1 MYAQASFRQ
10 YPVYSS
16 SMPRISL
23 GILLYRVLILRS
35 SITLELRTKA
45 AQGSHPPLSV
55 VEHKHQLVI
64 REGDTRLLQLS
75 IGGLN
80 ETGLTDSIQDT
91 EQIAHGLV
99 ILSVKTPL
107 GKQLT
112 GRGDESIGDFTS
124 PDKGQHGRSLQ
135 TGHKR
140 LALNKRGQLNKCA
153 LTCFY
158 KVING
163 SDNQPILIIHI
174 AFSSFLLSAHTGQSL
189 HIVDFI
195 RGFILLGC
203 RVDSVLRSTES
214 SVLRAKCHRNTL
226 AVGVSNLLILDN
238 LTAGIIL
245 SGIGMK
251 LEHLTLLSAANSGR
265 HIGTYTKRG
274 FLSAFSGFL
283 STGPVLDSAALQDFD
298 QLRSKHIVG
307 QGNLVTSDGAHCG
320 LLSLQLALDNQ
331 LNRILLFNL
340 GLNPNLRGRVQTIG
354 LGGSLNHNHDYI
366 NGRDFSD
373 CFGSNSHCYI
383 PPC

>member
-1 MYAQASFRQ
+1 M
-10 YPVYSS
+10 YSS
-16 SMPRISL
+16 SIARSSL
-23 GILLYRVLILRS
+23 GVLLYRLLILRS
-35 SITLELRTKA
+35 SITLELATKA
-45 AQGSHPPLSV
+45 AQGSHPPLSI
-55 VEHKHQLVI
+55 VEHKHKLVI
-64 REGDTRLLQLS
+64 REGDTRLFQLS

-80 ETGLTDSIQDT
+80 ETGLTDSIQDIK
-91 EQIAHGLV
+91 QIAHGLV
-99 ILSVKTPL
+99 IFSVKTSL
-107 GKQLT
+107 GEQLT

-140 LALNKRGQLNKCA
+140 LTLDKRGQLNKCA

-174 AFSSFLLSAHTGQSL
+174 AFSSFLLSAHAGQSL
-189 HIVDFI
+189 HIVNFI

-203 RVDSVLRSTES
+203 RVDGVLRSTES
-214 SVLRAKCHRNTL
+214 PIFRPKRHGNTL
-226 AVGVSNLLILDN
+226 AVGVGNLLILNN
-238 LTAGIIL
+238 LTAGVIL
-245 SGIGMK
+245 SRIGMEF
-251 LEHLTLLSAANSGR
+251 EHLTLLSAANSGR
-265 HIGTYTKRG
+265 RIGTYTKSG

-283 STGPVLDSAALQDFD
+283 STGPVLDSATLQDFD
-298 QLRSKHIVG
+298 QLRSKHIVS

-320 LLSLQLALDNQ
+320 LLSLQLAFDNQ
-331 LNRILLFNL
+331 LDRIFLFNL